1 MKTKYLLMAL
11 AVPAFFAACADDEF
25 MTASQGHGPEGEG
38 QLVELGE
45 DFAIGLNRG
54 GDAADTKTAWHYK
67 VGDKTILY
75 SWLPAFVTEGSS
87 TTVQEENIGFAWR
100 GEVGDAKVRTN
111 YKFTLNGF
119 LRNGATAPE
128 TIVCDGEVAVL
139 NGYTFPRS
147 TNGSIALSGTGKN
160 ELKLNE
166 YDDDKK
172 AMEESATYKLTY
184 ADGDYTLEGAK
195 VETVADGLLDNTKLA
210 EKDPYVRNGIFTT
223 DNSTVFKGEYIVYF
237 PYNPEFAEID
247 YLPAVS
253 PTEFTQD
260 VTNHANRTA
269 HLAGKTFGYGTAT
282 IKKGGSMA
290 ESFNTKNLS
299 GIPIFNVK
307 NSTGENVTV
316 QKLIFVDE
324 GEGAKGFIKQV
335 GLDASKIAAGA
346 TGTDLYVAGTEV
358 YEPTLVLNLVKNGAD
373 GSVISKNGA
382 TQQYTMAALPTK
394 LVKPVLYI
402 MNEKGMCCR
411 KELEKKDIPAG
422 AGVMYNVEI
431 TKDDKFDQALAV
443 DTKTFIERLIAA
455 GSEKE
460 AATVN
465 VLGNITL
472 DPNAKVNMGGTEGV
486 LKDKFT
492 FTADADKSIYINKKV
507 TVAGTGTI
515 TIPADLNILIK
526 ATGKKT
532 LTIKNPVVIEG
543 AGCCG
548 NKSGVLVVM
557 SPNNGEGTVVFDGA
571 VKNYGVMWLA
581 NNSDAS
587 KSKTTVIFNNTVLN
601 GIDEE
606 TVNDDNKGKI
616 YCAGMLTDG
625 STVKFNGKVTNDG
638 ELFIQPAIKQLH
650 GGKVYPNEYQG
661 SEDFDGYQINSVA
674 VSAQSIDNNGEIVVD
689 KYTTLNV
696 AGAVANK
703 GAITVNTA
711 NKVGK
716 ESVDGQLEIANGA
729 SVANSGVVE
738 NFGVIN
744 NRGSL
749 TNNDAEADIIDHI
762 GSQFGGNK
770 ANAAQGEYICEVED
784 TNLEENGDRLE
795 YAMGADMPTT
805 TIKFVGAGRTD
816 GAADNAYTYDL
827 GKYGKTEFNYDFII
841 ATDAA
846 SAVNLK
852 ATNTTKVGNKDVT
865 SAVAVTINGKLT
877 VEGNKDSKSKLNLS
891 EIMLTVNDAVAV
903 NGIMNVKPTDAAVQ
917 TLEAENKV
925 AFTAVKDMNV
935 AGDFAVIK
943 FARSAMKG
951 NLTIAEGAT
960 GTFNYA
966 TYTKIAQVL
975 NINGK
980 FVRVLSSGNQDSNPA
995 QVWCGDW
1002 TEGSKAD
1009 IPNGL
1014 PQK

>member
-1 MKTKYLLMAL
+1 MRTKYLLMAL
-11 AVPAFFAACADDEF
+11 AVPALFTACADDDF
-25 MTASQGHGPEGEG
+25 LTASQGHGSEVDG
-38 QLVELGE
+38 QLIELGE

-67 VGDKTILY
+67 VGDKEILY
-75 SWLPAFVTEGSS
+75 SWLPAFVTEGSNL
-87 TTVQEENIGFAWR
+87 TVQEENIGFAWR
-100 GEVGDAKVRTN
+100 GEVGDSKVRTN
-111 YKFTLNGF
+111 YKFTLDGF
-119 LRNGATAPE
+119 LQNGQTAPK
-128 TIVCDGEVAVL
+128 TIVCDNQVAVL
-139 NGYTFPRS
+139 NGYTFPRG
-147 TNGSIALSGTGKN
+147 TDGSITLTDESSTK
-160 ELKLNE
+160 KLVLQE
-166 YDDDKK
+166 YDATTK
-172 AMEESATYKLTY
+172 AMKTSSTYKLTY
-184 ADGDYTLEGAK
+184 ASGDYTLEGAK
-195 VETVADGLLDNTKLA
+195 VTTVANGLLDNTKLA

-282 IKKGGSMA
+282 IKEGGSMA

-307 NSTGENVTV
+307 NSSEGNVTV

-346 TGTDLYVAGTEV
+346 TGTNLYVAGTEV
-358 YEPTLVLNLVKNGAD
+358 YEPTLVLNLVKNGAA
-373 GSVISKNGA
+373 GSVISANGDP
-382 TQQYTMAALPTK
+382 QQYTMAALPTK

-443 DTKTFIERLIAA
+443 DTKTFIERVIAA
-455 GSEKE
+455 GKGTT

-472 DPNAKVNMGGTEGV
+472 DPEAKVTMGNNNMAA
-486 LKDKFT
+486 LKNQFDLNGNGN
-492 FTADADKSIYINKKV
+492 SLYINNDV
-507 TVAGTGTI
+507 TINGTGTI

-548 NKSGVLVVM
+548 NKPGLLMVTA
-557 SPNNGEGTVVFDGA
+557 PTNGEGTVVFDGA
-571 VKNYGVMWLA
+571 VENYGEMWLA
-581 NNSDAS
+581 NNAETT
-587 KSKTTVIFNNTVLN
+587 SKTKVVFNNTVVN

-606 TVNDDNKGKI
+606 TVNEDNAGKI
-616 YCAGMLTDG
+616 YCAGLFTG
-625 STVKFNGKVTNDG
+625 NSSVEFNGKVTNEG
-638 ELFIQPAIKQLH
+638 ELNIQPSIKLIDDGQEFPY
-650 GGKVYPNEYQG
+650 GQTAGEFYPNHK
-661 SEDFDGYQINSVA
+661 INSVV

-711 NKVGK
+711 NKDGE
-716 ESVDGQLEIANGA
+716 ESVDGRLEIANGA

-784 TNLEENGDRLE
+784 TNLDENGDRLE

-805 TIKFVGAGRTD
+805 TIKFVGAGNTENKND
-816 GAADNAYTYDL
+816 GYTYDL

-852 ATNTTKVGNKDVT
+852 ATKTTKVGENDVT

-877 VEGNKDSKSKLNLS
+877 VEGNKNSMSTLNLS

-903 NGIMNVKPTDAAVQ
+903 NGILNVNPTDAKIK
-917 TLEAENKV
+917 TLEGEDKV

-935 AGDFAVIK
+935 AGEFTVNT
-943 FARSAMKG
+943 FARTAMKG

-980 FVRVLSSGNQDSNPA
+980 FVRVTSSGNQDSNPA
-995 QVWCGDW
+995 QVWCSDW
-1002 TEGSKAD
+1002 KEGSKSD

>member
-54 GDAADTKTAWHYK
+54 GNAADTKTAWHYK
-67 VGDKTILY
+67 DGDANILY
-75 SWLPAFVTEGSS
+75 SWLPAFVADGSY

-111 YKFTLNGF
+111 YKFTLDGF
-119 LRNGATAPE
+119 LQNGETAPK

-139 NGYTFPRS
+139 NGYTFPREKD
-147 TNGSIALSGTGKN
+147 GSITLSGTGKN
-160 ELKLNE
+160 ELELNG
-166 YDDDKK
+166 YNAASKS
-172 AMEESATYKLTY
+172 MATSSYKLTY
-184 ADGDYTLEGAK
+184 TNGDYTLTGAK
-195 VETVADGLLDNTKLA
+195 ATTIADGLLDNTKLN

-253 PTEFTQD
+253 PTEFTQN

-282 IKKGGSMA
+282 IKEGGSMA
-290 ESFNTKNLS
+290 ESFETQNLS
-299 GIPIFNVK
+299 GIPIFNIK
-307 NSTGENVTV
+307 NSQDATVKV
-316 QKLIFVDE
+316 QKLVFVDE

-335 GLDASKIAAGA
+335 GLDATKIAAGA
-346 TGTDLYVAGTEV
+346 KGTDLYVAGTEV
-358 YEPTLVLNLVKNGAD
+358 YEPTLVLNLIKDGGAD
-373 GSVISKNGA
+373 PEIASGSTWK
-382 TQQYTMAALPTK
+382 YTMAALPTK

-443 DTKTFIERLIAA
+443 DTKTFIERVVAA
-455 GSEKE
+455 GKGTT

-472 DPNAKVNMGGTEGV
+472 DPEAKVTMGNNNMAA
-486 LKDKFT
+486 LKNQFDLNGNGN
-492 FTADADKSIYINKKV
+492 SLYINNDV
-507 TVAGTGTI
+507 TINGTGTI

-548 NKSGVLVVM
+548 NKPGLLMVTA
-557 SPNNGEGTVVFDGA
+557 PTNGEGTVVFDGA
-571 VKNYGVMWLA
+571 VKNYGEMWLA
-581 NNSDAS
+581 NNAETT
-587 KSKTTVIFNNTVLN
+587 SKTKVVFNNTVVN

-606 TVNDDNKGKI
+606 TVNEDNAGKI
-616 YCAGMLTDG
+616 YCAGLFTG
-625 STVKFNGKVTNDG
+625 NSSVEFNGKVTNEG
-638 ELFIQPAIKQLH
+638 ELNIQPSIKLINDGQEFPY
-650 GGKVYPNEYQG
+650 GQTAGEFYPNHK
-661 SEDFDGYQINSVA
+661 INSVV
-674 VSAQSIDNNGEIVVD
+674 VSAKGIDNSGKIIVD

-711 NKVGK
+711 NKVG
-716 ESVDGQLEIANGA
+716 EQSVDGQLEIANGA

-749 TNNDAEADIIDHI
+749 ANNDAEADIIDHI

-784 TNLEENGDRLE
+784 TNLDENGDRLE

-805 TIKFVGAGRTD
+805 TIKFVGAGNTDSKTD
-816 GAADNAYTYDL
+816 GYTYDL

-852 ATNTTKVGNKDVT
+852 ATRTTTVGTKQETNTI
-865 SAVAVTINGKLT
+865 AVTINGKLT

-903 NGIMNVKPTDAAVQ
+903 NGILNVNPTDADVK
-917 TLEAENKV
+917 TLEAEDKV

-935 AGDFAVIK
+935 AGEFTVNT

-960 GTFNYA
+960 GKFNYA
-966 TYTKIAQVL
+966 TYTKVAQVL
-975 NINGK
+975 NINGT

-1002 TEGSKAD
+1002 TEGSKSD